1 MASRQ
6 HPQATVL
13 LSGGLDSVACAHFL
27 QQRGLEVRGLF
38 IDYGQVAVR
47 REAAASAALAEHLA
61 IPLEGCTLSNPVRRG
76 AGELPGRNAML
87 IFNALFLTQAE
98 TDLLALGLH
107 AGVPYFDCSET
118 FVASASRLLLE
129 LTDGRVSLL
138 APFITWTKKDVF
150 DYFRTTGLPL
160 ALTYSC
166 ESGTDP
172 VCGTCASCRDRKAL
186 GC

>member
-6 HPQATVL
+6 RVQATVL
-13 LSGGLDSVACAHFL
+13 LSGGLDSTACAHFL
-27 QQRGLEVRGLF
+27 QQRGSRLRGLF
-38 IDYGQVAVR
+38 IDHGQAAAG
-47 REAAASAALAEHLA
+47 REAAASAALAERLA
-61 IPLEGCTLSNPVRRG
+61 IPLETCTLSNSCRLG
-76 AGELPGRNAML
+76 AGELLGRNAML
-87 IFNALFLTQAE
+87 IFNALFLIRGA

-107 AGVPYFDCSET
+107 AGVPYFDCSKA
-118 FVASASRLLLE
+118 FVESAARLLSE
-129 LTDGRVSLL
+129 LTDGRVSLI
-138 APFITWTKKDVF
+138 APFIAWTKKDVF
-150 DYFRTTGLPL
+150 DYFLTTGLPL

>member
-6 HPQATVL
+6 QAQVTVL

-27 QQRGLEVRGLF
+27 RERGLQLRGLF
-38 IDYGQVAVR
+38 IDHGQAAAR
-47 REAAASAALAEHLA
+47 REAAASVALAERLA
-61 IPLEGCTLSNPVRRG
+61 IPLETCTLSNSHHSGP
-76 AGELPGRNAML
+76 GELLGRNAML
-87 IFNALFLTQAE
+87 IFNALFLTKGE

-107 AGVPYFDCSET
+107 AGVPYFDCSEI
-118 FVASASRLLLE
+118 FVASAGRLLSE

-138 APFITWTKKDVF
+138 APFIAWTKKDVF
-150 DYFRTTGLPL
+150 NYFLTTGLPL

-166 ESGTDP
+166 ESGSDP
-172 VCGTCASCRDRKAL
+172 VCGVCASCRDRKAL